1 MTEEI
6 WADISGYEGKYQVSN
21 LGRVK
26 SLNYSHTCK
35 EKILKHKKN
44 RYGYLTVNLCS
55 NGKLKMFSIHRL
67 VAQSFIPNTNNLPEV
82 NHKDENKENNCVENL
97 EWSTRKYNLCY
108 GTRIERISK
117 ALSIKVGCFK
127 DKQLIKIY
135 NSIRDTEKDGFNPS
149 NVCQCCQGKRY
160 KSTGGF
166 QFKYLE
172 D

>member
-1 MTEEI
+1 MNEI

-21 LGRVK
+21 LGKVK
-26 SLNYSHTCK
+26 SLNYSHTGK
-35 EKILKHKKN
+35 EKILKYKKN

-108 GTRIERISK
+108 GTRTERISK
-117 ALSIKVGCFK
+117 ALSKKVGCYK
-127 DKQLIKIY
+127 DGKLIKIY
-135 NSIRDTEKDGFNPS
+135 NSMRDTEKDGFNPS

-160 KSTGGF
+160 KTHAGY
-166 QFKYLE
+166 QWRYI
-172 D
+172 DD